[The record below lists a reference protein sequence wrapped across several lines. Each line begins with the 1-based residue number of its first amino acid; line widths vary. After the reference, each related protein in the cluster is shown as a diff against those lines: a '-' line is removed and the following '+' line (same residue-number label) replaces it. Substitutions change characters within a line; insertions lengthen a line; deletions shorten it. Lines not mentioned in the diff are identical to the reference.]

1 MKKILLIGYKE
12 SLVKKILNQ
21 KSKVICLIDDF
32 DDPDFLPS
40 IRENEERIRVKDTA
54 NDFFIL
60 TKLLIE
66 GHYTFDAVISPFEF
80 TQFNAAFLAE
90 FYNCPT
96 PGIEVISR
104 FRDKALQKKSLS
116 NKIKY
121 ANYSEI
127 NNNKLPSEFPIVIKP
142 SSGTGTF
149 QTHKIKDKTEYLKI
163 IDSIEEN
170 TNRFTTVLAEQFIE
184 GDEYYVDGWI
194 ENYKIQ
200 RFSISKYLSPLI
212 NIHRGKLLQGIT
224 LDTNNYQ
231 KFYQK
236 VKRFLEIVL
245 TDLGLNNSFF
255 HLEFFL
261 DFENNIIFG
270 ECGSRIGGN
279 MTEANFYYHF
289 NIDLDQ
295 VILNLS
301 LGEKNNLN
309 TNKNISK
316 LTGFTVLPTPDN
328 FTHNSRLPQIRELKL
343 KFPEIISVRYDWIT
357 GMDIPDHTSSTSDR
371 LGMVLVS
378 GLSEENIKNS
388 LLSIIEYFESFY
400 KEGENAYE

>member
-1 MKKILLIGYKE
+1 M
-12 SLVKKILNQ
+12 
-21 KSKVICLIDDF
+21 
-32 DDPDFLPS
+32 
-40 IRENEERIRVKDTA
+40 
-54 NDFFIL
+54 
-60 TKLLIE
+60 
-66 GHYTFDAVISPFEF
+66 
-80 TQFNAAFLAE
+80 
-90 FYNCPT
+90 
-96 PGIEVISR
+96 
-104 FRDKALQKKSLS
+104 
-116 NKIKY
+116 NKI
-121 ANYSEI
+121 
-127 NNNKLPSEFPIVIKP
+127 
-142 SSGTGTF
+142 
-149 QTHKIKDKTEYLKI
+149 
-163 IDSIEEN
+163 
-170 TNRFTTVLAEQFIE
+170 
-184 GDEYYVDGWI
+184 
-194 ENYKIQ
+194 
-200 RFSISKYLSPLI
+200 
-212 NIHRGKLLQGIT
+212 
-224 LDTNNYQ
+224 
-231 KFYQK
+231 
-236 VKRFLEIVL
+236 
-245 TDLGLNNSFF
+245 
-255 HLEFFL
+255 FFL